1 MLRIYVAGPY
11 NDDNVIS
18 VLDNMR
24 RGMRASVKVLK
35 AGMSP
40 FCPWLDYHFSLI
52 DDSLTI
58 QDYYNY
64 SMAWVEA
71 SDALY
76 VVHYRETSVG
86 TKAEIERAEELG
98 IPVFY
103 NGQWETL
110 LAWKEEQENIDL
122 TREHG

>member
-1 MLRIYVAGPY
+1 MLRVFIAGPY
-11 NDDNVIS
+11 NADNVLS
-18 VLDNMR
+18 VLGNMR
-24 RGMRASVKVLK
+24 RGMEMSVKVLK

-64 SMAWVEA
+64 SIAWVEG
-71 SDALY
+71 SEALL
-76 VVHYRETSVG
+76 VLEGWESSVG
-86 TKAEIERAEELG
+86 TKGEIARAEELG

-103 NGQWETL
+103 SFRAL
-110 LAWKEEQENIDL
+110 LKWQKMRSID
-122 TREHG
+122 HG